1 MPIPIHVCII
11 CVPIQWGPRLNDTDV
26 TTVQAVERLGL
37 GSGLGLGSRV
47 RFELIILAM
56 CYGMVLECTIRFT
69 VRFRVGV
76 G

>member
-1 MPIPIHVCII
+1 M
-11 CVPIQWGPRLNDTDV
+11 PIQWVPQLDDTDI

-37 GSGLGLGSRV
+37 GLVLNSRV
-47 RFELIILAM
+47 RFDLIILVM